1 GLDFAAVSKR
11 ERDARP
17 TRLDTHEPLA
27 ADYARRGHDVGQR
40 RMQVAAMERQ
50 IGCSIAFFDRTAPGV
65 VVGDLAGDR
74 VAVERGG
81 GGKGDSA
88 HAGPDPAPAVALPGV
103 RARLYSAADG
113 GKALGLPVS
122 GRVEADPARPRRRG
136 EPADTGADDRD
147 GKGLAH

>member
-88 HAGPDPAPAVALPGV
+88 QAVLDPEPAMDLHGV
-103 RARLYSAADG
+103 RALLDSGADAG
-113 GKALGLPVS
+113 QDFGLLVY
-122 GRVEADPARPRRRG
+122 GRVEADPAQRRRRG